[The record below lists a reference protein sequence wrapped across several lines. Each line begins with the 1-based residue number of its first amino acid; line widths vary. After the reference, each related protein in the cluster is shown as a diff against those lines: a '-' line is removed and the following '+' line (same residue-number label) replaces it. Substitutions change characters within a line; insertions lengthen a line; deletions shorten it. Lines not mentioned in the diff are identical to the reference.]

1 MIALRFS
8 FSASGQLTTADSGPF
23 SWLWLVNRIEDV
35 SKLETGAV
43 PELFSLVLT
52 VFLSSGFL
60 RHPFLLET
68 ACKWTSIADLNGHS
82 LLCSLCSPR
91 WWHRRWA
98 CRRHRR
104 KSRASRERR
113 EHQTAKGKRKTN
125 WNCGVLIGQRNI
137 FTKLQNLS
145 ILLLSNH
152 GTAEKN
158 SGMFQ
163 NVDNR
168 SETGENSSRA
178 SMFQCPG
185 GPGLLPAFKML
196 KIEPRIPSKWLIVVQ
211 TENCW
216 RLFKRV

>member
-1 MIALRFS
+1 M
-8 FSASGQLTTADSGPF
+8 DS
-23 SWLWLVNRIEDV
+23 
-35 SKLETGAV
+35 
-43 PELFSLVLT
+43 
-52 VFLSSGFL
+52 LSSV
-60 RHPFLLET
+60 PSALLADDT
-68 ACKWTSIADLNGHS
+68 AVGHAVVID
-82 LLCSLCSPR
+82 
-91 WWHRRWA
+91 RRVVNIQIVVSA
-98 CRRHRR
+98 
-104 KSRASRERR
+104 
-113 EHQTAKGKRKTN
+113 AKGKRKTN

-137 FTKLQNLS
+137 FTKLQNLL

-185 GPGLLPAFKML
+185 GPGLLPAFKIL
-196 KIEPRIPSKWLIVVQ
+196 KIEPRIPSKWLIVIE

-216 RLFKRV
+216 RLFNMFKSDVKSGQKWQRTGAANIRGGSGWQPQGRLHRRLESAHWSGENFQFLCCGKDNLSNLNPSYIVHTT